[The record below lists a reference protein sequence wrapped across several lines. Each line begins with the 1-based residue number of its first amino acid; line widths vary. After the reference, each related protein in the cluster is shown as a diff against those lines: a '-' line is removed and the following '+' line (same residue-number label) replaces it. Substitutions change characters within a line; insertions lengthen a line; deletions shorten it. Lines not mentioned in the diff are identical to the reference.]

1 LPLLPP
7 TVTVTVVVWLNVPL
21 VPFTVTL
28 YVPLLVLLAT
38 VIVSVD
44 FPEVEIEVGLK
55 LAVKPVGALADSMTM
70 PVNPLRAVIVIVEV
84 PRDPLLMLRDA
95 GDAEIEKSGD
105 VTCTVMV
112 VVWLNETLVPVTVT
126 GYFPAAVLDGTVIVN
141 VDELDPPDETTSED
155 ELRDAFQPVGAAAA
169 SVTVPLNPLSDVT
182 VIVELPEAPA
192 WIVKADGEAEIE

>member
-1 LPLLPP
+1 MPLLPP